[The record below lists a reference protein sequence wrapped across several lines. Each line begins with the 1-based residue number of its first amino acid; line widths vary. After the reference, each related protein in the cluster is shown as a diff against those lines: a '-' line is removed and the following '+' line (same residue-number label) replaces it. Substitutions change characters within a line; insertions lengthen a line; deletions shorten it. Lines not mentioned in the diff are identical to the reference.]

1 MSETSELYERV
12 AKMQHDI
19 EDLKEGQEDIFFNQR
34 DLYKTRI
41 KLCLEKN
48 KNNVTLYLAIDGV
61 RSISKIESDLNQS
74 GKRIAHKP
82 LWAASLQLFKD
93 GLILKIGQK
102 RGSPI
107 YAKKKWAK
115 TLQIDD
121 YVKSEFKI
129 E

>member
-19 EDLKEGQEDIFFNQR
+19 EDLKEGQEDIFFNQI
-34 DLYKTRI
+34 DLYKNRI
-41 KLCLEKN
+41 KSCLGRN

-61 RSISKIESDLNQS
+61 RSISKIESDLNQN
-74 GKRIAHKP
+74 GKRIAHKT
-82 LWAASLQLFKD
+82 LWTASIQLFKD
-93 GLILKIGQK
+93 GLISKIGQN

-115 TLQIDD
+115 TLHIDD
-121 YVKSEFKI
+121 YVKTEFKI